1 MSAPFECEC
10 VFVEITNDR
19 VPGAGRIEYR
29 AETCQ
34 VCRLLDVRLL
44 AGSPSVMVFDCDAP
58 KYQRMH

>member
-19 VPGAGRIEYR
+19 VPGSGRIEYR
-29 AETCQ
+29 AETCP

-44 AGSPSVMVFDCDAP
+44 AGSTSVTVFASDAP